1 MKRGARKAFTL
12 VEILIVVII
21 LGILAAIVIPQFTEA
36 SGEARVSNLMT
47 NLQTIRSQ
55 LLLYKT
61 QHLETYPAAGAGE
74 DGTDFADQ
82 MTQYTD
88 VDGALSATP
97 DSDFPFGPYLQSVPV
112 NPVSG
117 DNAVTVVQAG
127 DTAFSAPNADAGWWF
142 NSVTGEFRANL
153 TDARTT
159 TDGETKLNEL

>member
-1 MKRGARKAFTL
+1 MKRTAKQGFTL

-36 SGEARVSNLMT
+36 SSEARVSNLMT

-61 QHLETYPAAGAGE
+61 QHLEVFPAAAAGQ
-74 DGTDFADQ
+74 DGTDFDEQ
-82 MTQYTD
+82 MTQYSD
-88 VDGALSATP
+88 VDGNISATP
-97 DSDFPFGPYLQSVPV
+97 SSDYPFGPYLQSVPV

-117 DNAVTVVQAG
+117 DNTVTVVQDGA
-127 DTAFSAPNADAGWWF
+127 TAFAAPDADGGWWF
-142 NSVTGEFRANL
+142 NSVTGEFRASL

-159 TDGETKLNEL
+159 TDGTTKLNEL

>member
-1 MKRGARKAFTL
+1 MNRVARKGFTL

-61 QHLETYPAAGAGE
+61 QHLEKLPASAAGE
-74 DGTDFADQ
+74 DGDDFAAQ

-88 VDGALSATP
+88 VDGAVNATP
-97 DSDFPFGPYLQSVPV
+97 DSDFPYGPYLQTIPV

-117 DNAVTVVQAG
+117 SNTVVVEPLAANG
-127 DTAFSAPNADAGWWF
+127 FTVPGADGGWWF
-142 NSVTGEFRANL
+142 NTASGQFRANL
-153 TDARTT
+153 TDERTA
-159 TDGETKLNEL
+159 TDGTTKLNEL

>member
-36 SGEARVSNLMT
+36 SAEARVSNLMT

-61 QHLETYPAAGAGE
+61 QHLESYPAAGDGE
-74 DGTDFADQ
+74 DGDDFANQ

-88 VDGALSATP
+88 VDGAVSATP
-97 DSDFPFGPYLQSVPV
+97 DTDYPYGPYLQSVPV

-117 DNAVTVVQAG
+117 DNTVTVVQDG
-127 DTAFSAPNADAGWWF
+127 STTFSAPDADAGWWF
-142 NSVTGEFRANL
+142 NAVTGEFRANI

-159 TDGETKLNEL
+159 ADGETKLNEL